1 MSVSEVCSGRVVGE
15 CLSFGED
22 LHCGCCC
29 RVWTATAVLSGVG
42 LVLQIRICL
51 ITWCNLLEFA
61 NSGDEDRPGHVRQIL
76 QSMERRE
83 KNGTTT
89 LHDLGMLQLA
99 KSTTAATH

>member
-1 MSVSEVCSGRVVGE
+1 MVGE

-51 ITWCNLLEFA
+51 ITVDLLLHLYPHSA
-61 NSGDEDRPGHVRQIL
+61 DRMLFDIVVAEGLGVA
-76 QSMERRE
+76 ERGARPV
-83 KNGTTT
+83 GG
-89 LHDLGMLQLA
+89 L
-99 KSTTAATH
+99 S